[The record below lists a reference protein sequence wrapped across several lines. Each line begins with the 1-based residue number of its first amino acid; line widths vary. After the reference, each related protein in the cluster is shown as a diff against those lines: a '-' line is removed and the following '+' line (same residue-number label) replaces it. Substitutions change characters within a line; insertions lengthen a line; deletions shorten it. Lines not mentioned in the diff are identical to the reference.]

1 MYEVELKLRA
11 EHDAVRDRLAATDAG
26 HAGRIEQ
33 RDTYYRAPDRDFA
46 ATDEALRV
54 RVESPGSDSDSE
66 DGDERTLL
74 TYKGPLVDG
83 DSKSRREAET
93 AVDDAEALAAILEGL
108 GYEPTATVQKN
119 RDRYR
124 LAGCAVV
131 LDRVEGLGEF
141 VEVETEADRETDEA
155 LAAAR
160 ERTIEVLERL
170 DLDPDEQIRT
180 SYLGQLLAARDGS

>member
-11 EHDAVRDRLAATDAG
+11 EHDAVRDRLDAADAG

-33 RDTYYRAPDRDFA
+33 RDTYYQAPDRDFA

-54 RVESPGSDSDSE
+54 RVETPGSDSNSGGE
-66 DGDERTLL
+66 SERTLL
-74 TYKGPLVDG
+74 TYKGPLVDE
-83 DSKSRREAET
+83 DSKTRREAET
-93 AVDDAEALAAILEGL
+93 AVDDAEALAAILKGL
-108 GYEPTATVQKN
+108 GYEPTATVRKT

-124 LAGCAVV
+124 LEGCAVV

-160 ERTIEVLERL
+160 ERAVEVLQRL
-170 DLDPDEQIRT
+170 ELDPDEQIRT

>member
-33 RDTYYRAPDRDFA
+33 RDTYYQAPDRDFA

-54 RVESPGSDSDSE
+54 RVESPGSDSDSG
-66 DGDERTLL
+66 DGSERTLL
-74 TYKGPLVDG
+74 TYKGPLVDE

-93 AVDDAEALAAILEGL
+93 PVDDAEALAAILEGL
-108 GYEPTATVQKN
+108 GYEPTATVQKT

-141 VEVETEADRETDEA
+141 VEVETEADRETDAA

-160 ERTIEVLERL
+160 ERAVEVLERL
-170 DLDPDEQIRT
+170 ELDPDEQIRT